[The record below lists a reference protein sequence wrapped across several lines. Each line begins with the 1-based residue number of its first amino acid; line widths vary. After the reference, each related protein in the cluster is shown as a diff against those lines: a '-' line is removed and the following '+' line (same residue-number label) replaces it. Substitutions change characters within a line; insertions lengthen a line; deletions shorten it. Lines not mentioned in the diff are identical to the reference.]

1 MVFAIVIQNGLDE
14 FPGRLVAVP
23 FSALTIS
30 GAKSQ
35 EIRVVL
41 KVDKEKFY
49 NAPSLTPNIW
59 ITPNGRQDCTDILG
73 STLIGQKKKLDRQLQ
88 TRRKIIITLF
98 TPKKEK
104 GSHPGREMVYSL
116 RID

>member
-49 NAPSLTPNIW
+49 NALSFDTKYLDNPQWATGLY
-59 ITPNGRQDCTDILG
+59 RYF
-73 STLIGQKKKLDRQLQ
+73 GQ
-88 TRRKIIITLF
+88 
-98 TPKKEK
+98 
-104 GSHPGREMVYSL
+104 HPYWTEEETG
-116 RID
+116 